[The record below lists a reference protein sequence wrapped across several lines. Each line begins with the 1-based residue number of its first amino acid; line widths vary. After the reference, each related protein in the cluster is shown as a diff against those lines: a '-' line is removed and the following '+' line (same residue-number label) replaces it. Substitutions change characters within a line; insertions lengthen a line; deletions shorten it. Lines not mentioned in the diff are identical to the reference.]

1 VKAEAEGLRAGSGSF
16 SVVEKKRYCM
26 HCGAQMS
33 TGENLCPKCGR
44 MPPSGVDV
52 KECRNC
58 GEVIPVVAKFCGEC
72 GAGQPDVAAE
82 KLDEDV

>member
-1 VKAEAEGLRAGSGSF
+1 
-16 SVVEKKRYCM
+16 
-26 HCGAQMS
+26 MS